1 MASRKRYRLDQVAV
15 GPGEARPATWTFAGA
30 RGRTP
35 VTGREHLY
43 AVIDGNFSSRNV
55 WEFVVRAP
63 AASSE
68 PIEVRPRSTP
78 NLKVWAE
85 LPNRSLTFPRATRG
99 DARGKRYCK
108 VSLADPTALGVERPA
123 FRGLDPR
130 HERHELPAWFDT
142 LQTRMRLKQ
151 NVRPTRGTD
160 GEVLVVL
167 VSPDD
172 HAAMIRLF
180 FAMKVWVLKERV
192 ALA

>member
-1 MASRKRYRLDQVAV
+1 MDLRER
-15 GPGEARPATWTFAGA
+15 AGSPYLFPTKNSLTA
-30 RGRTP
+30 
-35 VTGREHLY
+35 L
-43 AVIDGNFSSRNV
+43 RNAHRQLRAGIAE
-55 WEFVVRAP
+55 WEQQFVVRAP
-63 AASSE
+63 AAASE
-68 PIEVRPRSTP
+68 PVEVRPRSTP

-108 VSLADPTALGVERPA
+108 VSLADPTGERTKDLV
-123 FRGLDPR
+123 RGD
-130 HERHELPAWFDT
+130 ERHELPAWFDI

-151 NVRPTRGTD
+151 TVRPTRGTD

-167 VSPDD
+167 VPPDD

>member
-1 MASRKRYRLDQVAV
+1 MASRKRYLLDRVAV
-15 GPGEARPATWTFAGA
+15 GPGEARPSTWTFAGA
-30 RGRTP
+30 RGRVP
-35 VTGREHLY
+35 VAGTEHLY
-43 AVIDGNFSSRNV
+43 AVIDGNFPARNV

-68 PIEVRPRSTP
+68 AIEVRPRSTP

-108 VSLADPTALGVERPA
+108 VSLADPTGERTKDLV
-123 FRGLDPR
+123 RGD
-130 HERHELPAWFDT
+130 ERHELPAWFEP
-142 LQTRMRLKQ
+142 LQSRMRLKQ

-167 VSPDD
+167 VPSDD

>member
-1 MASRKRYRLDQVAV
+1 MASRKRYRLDRVAV
-15 GPGEARPATWTFAGA
+15 GPGEARAATWTFASA
-30 RGRTP
+30 RGRMP
-35 VTGREHLY
+35 VTGTEHLY
-43 AVIDGNFSSRNV
+43 AVIDGNFPARNV

-63 AASSE
+63 AAASE
-68 PIEVRPRSTP
+68 PVEVRPRSTP

-108 VSLADPTALGVERPA
+108 VSLADPTGERTKDLV
-123 FRGLDPR
+123 RGD
-130 HERHELPAWFDT
+130 ERHDLPAWFDT

-167 VSPDD
+167 VPSDD